1 MNTVEMLKAASKVLG
16 IGPKECMHAAENL
29 YLQGYLSYPRTE
41 STAYPNSFDIKGT
54 LQQQSQHSDWGD
66 YVRQLLH
73 DGPKRPKG
81 GFDAGDHPQ
90 LLHAGWRKPI
100 FTWFNGAYIRFG
112 NSAFHCLC
120 GA

>member
-1 MNTVEMLKAASKVLG
+1 
-16 IGPKECMHAAENL
+16 MHAAENL

-81 GFDAGDHPQ
+81 GFDAGDHPPITPCRLAQ
-90 LLHAGWRKPI
+90 AGSLHGSMARIYDLVTRHFIASVVRSPPTPS
-100 FTWFNGAYIRFG
+100 FPTIR
-112 NSAFHCLC
+112 
-120 GA
+120 